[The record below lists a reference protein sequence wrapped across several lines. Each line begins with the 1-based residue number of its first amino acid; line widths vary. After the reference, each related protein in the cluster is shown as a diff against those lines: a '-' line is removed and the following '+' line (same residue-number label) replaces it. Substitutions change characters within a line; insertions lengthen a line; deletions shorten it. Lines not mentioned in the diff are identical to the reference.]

1 MTALILLVIS
11 LAMIALCGVFVA
23 AEFAFVTVDRTAVA
37 RAAEAGDARA
47 AGVQRALRQLS
58 TQLSGAQVG
67 ITVTNLA
74 IGFLAEPAIA
84 TLIGPALGS
93 AGIPDT
99 MVPGIAVAVGLTL
112 STALTIIFGELVPKN
127 LAIARPYETAM
138 ATQAFSRIFT
148 TVNAIPIRFLNGS
161 ANTIVR
167 RLGVEPQEELRSA
180 RSSQELASLIA
191 HSGEQGTL
199 DASTAVLM
207 GRSVEFGTRTAGEIM
222 TPRVRT
228 HSLDVGDRV
237 VSVIELARA
246 TGHSRFP
253 VLDNEEVVGT
263 VHLKHAVAVPLGDR
277 ATSRVKH
284 IMARPIVVP
293 DSLRLDPLLTLLRAD
308 GFQLAVVLDE
318 YAGFAGIVTLEDA
331 VEEILGDIADEHDR
345 LGSRAFRLR
354 DGGWSIS
361 GLLRPDEVQDVSG
374 IALPE
379 HEDYDTV
386 AGLVL
391 RTLGRLPR
399 PGDVA
404 EVPLPDLLAD
414 EIQQRAE
421 TARTALL
428 EVVRMDGLRVDRL
441 ALRIRRD
448 HE

>member
-1 MTALILLVIS
+1 
-11 LAMIALCGVFVA
+11 
-23 AEFAFVTVDRTAVA
+23 
-37 RAAEAGDARA
+37 
-47 AGVQRALRQLS
+47 
-58 TQLSGAQVG
+58 
-67 ITVTNLA
+67 
-74 IGFLAEPAIA
+74 
-84 TLIGPALGS
+84 
-93 AGIPDT
+93 
-99 MVPGIAVAVGLTL
+99 
-112 STALTIIFGELVPKN
+112 
-127 LAIARPYETAM
+127 
-138 ATQAFSRIFT
+138 
-148 TVNAIPIRFLNGS
+148 
-161 ANTIVR
+161 
-167 RLGVEPQEELRSA
+167 
-180 RSSQELASLIA
+180 
-191 HSGEQGTL
+191 
-199 DASTAVLM
+199 
-207 GRSVEFGTRTAGEIM
+207 
-222 TPRVRT
+222 
-228 HSLDVGDRV
+228 
-237 VSVIELARA
+237 
-246 TGHSRFP
+246 
-253 VLDNEEVVGT
+253 
-263 VHLKHAVAVPLGDR
+263 
-277 ATSRVKH
+277 
-284 IMARPIVVP
+284 MARPIVVP